1 MHFLKDF
8 CASIRNFIG
17 GRSSSYENELIKAR
31 EKALAEMSQTSAQG
45 RQETDKKPTR
55 TDKNRQEPTRTDK
68 KPATTDNE
76 RKVLELLSEGTHP
89 LVDLMAVCGY
99 KDKESFRKS
108 VLNPML

>member
-31 EKALAEMSQTSAQG
+31 EKALAEMSQTSAQV
-45 RQETDKKPTR
+45 
-55 TDKNRQEPTRTDK
+55 RQEPTRTDK